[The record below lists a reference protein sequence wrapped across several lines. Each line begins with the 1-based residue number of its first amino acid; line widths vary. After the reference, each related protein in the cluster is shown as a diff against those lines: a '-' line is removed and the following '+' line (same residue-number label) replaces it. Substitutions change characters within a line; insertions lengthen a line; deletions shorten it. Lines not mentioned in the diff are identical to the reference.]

1 MAIENRNIF
10 QALEDYFTGQLDR
23 RFDRNNRFGDV
34 AADYGNEFLD
44 MSKAVAGNAGNLSF
58 SGFREAAPDMLDPYI
73 RAAGYFP
80 DMAFAGLLG
89 ALGGAEKAIAAG
101 AEILSTGNTA
111 DEDRLARDLLGM
123 AEAAGVN
130 PEGRMAGIL
139 APYVQQYLKGRIPDY
154 QYAGRSLLEGDLG
167 GVKEAFTETDMLPK
181 ALSADVPTKYEG
193 VDVPRQF
200 YSRKGGLSPVA
211 SETDTG
217 YYLQDGTFIPFR
229 QAVEKYSPSVR
240 AAEKLPIKKGKYED
254 LRKWMVDPNKGGANV
269 DELQWT
275 GADEFFSGKTVTKD
289 EIRNYL
295 DERTPII
302 ETTFKESDGTIGRE
316 PPTSE
321 EMFEEYLSNNLD
333 EEIRYYREEVI
344 PEMIFGNEPEVKTAD
359 DLNNALQAWRE
370 SGYSDDIDLSEYL
383 GTVRRKETIN
393 NEGLY
398 GGRTEITP
406 LYPVMGKDLAK
417 MASDMGYDAIEDM
430 TDDYYRGMVYLRF
443 DGEDLK
449 WEKYADTYELGE
461 KLGYDAE
468 EMARDNLQELAEMEG
483 LYSDPDYFYNQM
495 LGRGDDYYGS
505 AFYEG
510 DTEYSEYFPA
520 GGRQYTEKVYSLSP
534 ESPIYDYTQGTNRG
548 GSSGRGY
555 LPTVDME
562 SASHFTQDADNITAH
577 ARTASYDRAGEFT
590 DESVYLFGEGQ
601 SDIGQNI
608 RRQKKSISENLANV
622 LSFDDPK
629 DLEEYAKN
637 VGVSVDTLKE
647 IEAREREAIKNRLR
661 IRSPEQL
668 TALNNYEQASQN
680 LNDDYNL
687 TLQKQ
692 YNEFKEQFERSG
704 DIRANAARE
713 ILKGAPPEAFDDA
726 IKNSSKIDTKVNEE
740 KIEAEFRRLFQARA
754 TDIIYNNVT
763 KQDKLV
769 AGDFKLAPN
778 KENWTKMQD
787 QLFGLYQ
794 AYARDVTNHVDGNPY
809 ALKFDD
815 DTLVAPSIRSGRLH
829 TNNFSDDAEFYLNKH
844 IMENLEELKPT
855 IAKYRFNND
864 DKFALDRVN
873 EMSGSQ
879 KFKDERAR
887 DYIKQRFKDTFL
899 QRRTFTPFDG
909 KKMTFMDFEDMATNL
924 NMPSMS
930 EYNKNITTA
939 KIKLDVDQ
947 ADLKR
952 GDEYK
957 KAFPFERE
965 DSNFPAL
972 EGVDESVNY
981 VNIPPLTEKTNKWLD
996 MTLKNNLYDAIQ
1008 SGDEWFALPNADM
1021 VYNKTGGKV
1030 SGHEGF
1036 YEGIAPKRLEK
1047 IIKKIDKNAKLEK
1060 LSINTEADPKLR
1072 NREPVLGVRLSPEF
1086 IKNAAKKG
1094 IPQLGVVGG
1103 VGLMDFMVRDNKD
1116 GRNDSL
1122 LAY

>member
-1 MAIENRNIF
+1 VATENRNIF
-10 QALEDYFTGQLDR
+10 GALEDYFTRQLDR
-23 RFDRNNRFGDV
+23 RFNKDNRFGDV
-34 AADYGNEFLD
+34 VEDYGNEMLD
-44 MSKAVAGNAGNLSF
+44 LSKTFAGNAGEISF
-58 SGFREAAPDMLDPYI
+58 SGFRNAAPDMFRPYI
-73 RAAGYFP
+73 QAPAYLSDMAAAGLF
-80 DMAFAGLLG
+80 GILG
-89 ALGGAEKAIAAG
+89 AGEKGIAAL
-101 AEILSTGNTA
+101 AEGIAGGTES
-111 DEDRLARDLLGM
+111 EDRLTRDILGA
-123 AEAAGVN
+123 AEVAGVN
-130 PEGRMAGIL
+130 PQGRMAGIL
-139 APYVQQYLKGRIPDY
+139 APYAQSYIKARLPDY
-154 QYAGRSLLEGDLG
+154 QYAGRSLLGGGSLDERMEG
-167 GVKEAFTETDMLPK
+167 VREAFTETDMLPK
-181 ALSADVPTKYEG
+181 AIGADVPRT
-193 VDVPRQF
+193 F
-200 YSRKGGLSPVA
+200 YGKGERSPVA

-240 AAEKLPIKKGKYED
+240 AAEKLPQKKGKYED
-254 LRKWMVDPNKGGANV
+254 LRKWMVDPNKGGANL

-275 GADEFFSGKTVTKD
+275 GADEFFAGKTVTKD
-289 EIRNYL
+289 EIRSYL

-302 ETTFKESDGTIGRE
+302 ETTFKEADGTIGASF
-316 PPTSE
+316 PSSD
-321 EMFEEYLSNNLD
+321 EMLEEYLEFALPD
-333 EEIRYYREEVI
+333 EVQYYKDEVI
-344 PEMIFGNEPEVKTAD
+344 PEMVADGDNVLTAD
-359 DLNNALQAWRE
+359 DLNNAMLAWQE
-370 SGYSDDIDLSEYL
+370 SNYSDSINLSQQL
-383 GTVRRKETIN
+383 GTLRRQ
-393 NEGLY
+393 EGS
-398 GGRTEITP
+398 EAP
-406 LYPVMGKDLAK
+406 LYPVRGKDLAD
-417 MASDMGYDAIEDM
+417 MASDMGYDSVTDM
-430 TDDYYRGMVYLRF
+430 HNDYFKGMTYLRF
-443 DGEDLK
+443 DGNNMK
-449 WEKYADTYELGE
+449 WEKYADGDELAE
-461 KLGYDAE
+461 TLGFDAE
-468 EMARDNLQELAEMEG
+468 EMAKDSLMEMAENEG
-483 LYSDPDYFYNQM
+483 LYSDPAYFYQTI
-495 LGRGDDYYGS
+495 LGKSDDYYGS
-505 AFYEG
+505 GFNEG

-520 GGRQYTEKVYSLSP
+520 GGRQYSEKVYSLSP

-562 SASHFTQDADNITAH
+562 TASHFSQDADNITAH

-601 SDIGQNI
+601 SDVGQNI
-608 RRQKKSISENLANV
+608 RRQKKSISESLANFPEGE
-622 LSFDDPK
+622 SF
-629 DLEEYAKN
+629 ERYAQQ
-637 VGVSVDTLKE
+637 VGVSVDELRE
-647 IEAREREAIKNRLR
+647 IQARERETIKNRLR
-661 IRSPEQL
+661 IRSPEQM

-687 TLQKQ
+687 NLQKQ

-713 ILKGAPPEAFDDA
+713 ILKGAPPEAFDDVL
-726 IKNSSKIDTKVNEE
+726 KNASKIDTKVNEE

-754 TDIIYNNVT
+754 TDIIYNNAT

-815 DTLVAPSIRSGRLH
+815 ETLIAPSVRSGRMN
-829 TNNFSDDAEFYLNKH
+829 TNKMYDDTEFFLNKH

-855 IAKYRFNND
+855 IAKYKFADD

-879 KFKDERAR
+879 TFKDERAR
-887 DYIKQRFKDTFL
+887 DYIKARFKDTFL
-899 QRRTFTPFDG
+899 KRRTFTPFDG
-909 KKMTFMDFEDMATNL
+909 KKMTYAEFEDMATNL

-930 EYNKNITTA
+930 EYNKNISSSR
-939 KIKLDVDQ
+939 IKLDVDQ
-947 ADLKR
+947 AELQR

-957 KAFPFERE
+957 KAFPFE
-965 DSNFPAL
+965 SSGANAPANSS
-972 EGVDESVNY
+972 ETVNY
-981 VNIPPLTEKTNKWLD
+981 VNIPPLTEKTNKWID

-1008 SGDEWFALPNADM
+1008 SGDEWFALPNAEM

-1030 SGHEGF
+1030 RGHEGF

-1060 LSINTEADPKLR
+1060 LDINTETDPKLR
-1072 NREPVLGVRLSPEF
+1072 IREPVLGVRLSPEF

-1122 LAY
+1122 LTY

>member
-34 AADYGNEFLD
+34 AADYGNELLD

-58 SGFREAAPDMLDPYI
+58 SGFREAAPNMLDPYF

-80 DMAFAGLLG
+80 DMALAGLLG
-89 ALGGAEKAIAAG
+89 VLGGAEKAIAAG

-154 QYAGRSLLEGDLG
+154 QYAGRSLLQRDLE

-181 ALSADVPTKYEG
+181 AVGADVPTKYEG

-200 YSRKGGLSPVA
+200 YSSKGGLSPVA

-217 YYLQDGTFIPFR
+217 YYLQDGTFVPYR
-229 QAVEKYSPSVR
+229 RAVEMYSPSVR
-240 AAEKLPIKKGKYED
+240 AAEKLPQKKGKYED

-321 EMFEEYLSNNLD
+321 QMLEDYLEMALPDEIQYYKDEYL
-333 EEIRYYREEVI
+333 
-344 PEMIFGNEPEVKTAD
+344 PEMIMDAEPDVKTAD

-383 GTVRRKETIN
+383 GTLRRKEIVEDTEYFNIIN
-393 NEGLY
+393 K
-398 GGRTEITP
+398 P
-406 LYPVMGKDLAK
+406 LYPVMGKDLKK

-430 TDDYYRGMVYLRF
+430 TDDYYRGMSYLRF

-449 WEKYADTYELGE
+449 WEKFEDTDDLAE

-468 EMARDNLQELAEMEG
+468 EMARDSLTEMAEAEG
-483 LYSDPDYFYNQM
+483 LYSDPEYFYNQM

-534 ESPIYDYTQGTNRG
+534 ETPFYDYTQGTNRG

-562 SASHFTQDADNITAH
+562 TAGHFTQDADNITAH

-601 SDIGQNI
+601 SDVGQNI
-608 RRQKKSISENLANV
+608 RRQKKSISENLANN
-622 LSFDDPK
+622 FPE
-629 DLEEYAKN
+629 DLEAYARH
-637 VGVSVDTLKE
+637 VGVSVDELKE
-647 IEAREREAIKNRLR
+647 IQAREREIIKNRLR
-661 IRSPEQL
+661 IRSPEQM
-668 TALNNYEQASQN
+668 TALNNYEVAKQN

-704 DIRANAARE
+704 DIRANVFRE
-713 ILKGAPPEAFDDA
+713 IMNGAPPDAFDDVL
-726 IKNSSKIDTKVNEE
+726 KNANKIDTKVNEE
-740 KIEAEFRRLFQARA
+740 KIEAEFRRLFKVRA
-754 TDIIYNNVT
+754 EDLIRKEAKISAEDV
-763 KQDKLV
+763 KLQ
-769 AGDFKLAPN
+769 PN
-778 KENWTKMQD
+778 KENWTKLQN
-787 QLFGLYQ
+787 QLFGMYQ

-815 DTLVAPSIRSGRLH
+815 DTLVAPSVRGGRLH
-829 TNNFSDDAEFYLNKH
+829 TNDLSDTSEFFLNKY
-844 IMENLEELKPT
+844 IMDNIEELKPT
-855 IAKYRFNND
+855 IAKYRYNND
-864 DKFALDRVN
+864 DKFALDHVN
-873 EMSGSQ
+873 DMSGTQ
-879 KFKDERAR
+879 KYKDERAR
-887 DYIKQRFKDTFL
+887 DYIKHRFKETFL

-909 KKMTFMDFEDMATNL
+909 KKMTYAEFEDMATNL
-924 NMPSMS
+924 NMPTMS
-930 EYNKNITTA
+930 EYNKNITNA

-947 ADLKR
+947 ADLQR
-952 GDEYK
+952 SDNYK
-957 KAFPFERE
+957 KAFPFESSGANTADDATR
-965 DSNFPAL
+965 A
-972 EGVDESVNY
+972 VNY
-981 VNIPPLTEKTNKWLD
+981 VNIPPLTEKTNKWID

-1060 LSINTEADPKLR
+1060 LDINTEADPKLR
-1072 NREPVLGVRLSPEF
+1072 VREPVLGVRLSPEF

>member
-1 MAIENRNIF
+1 MATENRNIF
-10 QALEDYFTGQLDR
+10 QALEDYFTRQLDR
-23 RFDRNNRFGDV
+23 RFDKNNRFGDV
-34 AADYGNEFLD
+34 AENYGNEMLD
-44 MSKAVAGNAGNLSF
+44 LAKTFAGNAGEISF
-58 SGFREAAPDMLDPYI
+58 SGFREAAPNMFRPYI
-73 RAAGYFP
+73 QAPAYLSDMAAAGLF
-80 DMAFAGLLG
+80 G
-89 ALGGAEKAIAAG
+89 ALGAAEKGIAAG
-101 AEILSTGNTA
+101 AEILSSGNTS
-111 DEDRLARDLLGM
+111 DENRLARDLLGM
-123 AEAAGVN
+123 AEVAGVN
-130 PEGRMAGIL
+130 PQGRMAGIL
-139 APYVQQYLKGRIPDY
+139 APYMQQYLKARMPDY
-154 QYAGRSLLEGDLG
+154 QYAGRSLLQGDLE
-167 GVKEAFTETDMLPK
+167 GVREAFTETDMLPK

-240 AAEKLPIKKGKYED
+240 AAEKLPQKKGKYED
-254 LRKWMVDPNKGGANV
+254 LRKWMVDPNKGGANL

-275 GADEFFSGKTVTKD
+275 GADEFFAGKTVTKE
-289 EIRNYL
+289 EIRSYL

-302 ETTFKESDGTIGRE
+302 ETTFKEADGTIGRE
-316 PPTSE
+316 PPTAD
-321 EMFEEYLSNNLD
+321 EMLEDYLEFALPD
-333 EEIRYYREEVI
+333 EIAYYRDDYF
-344 PEMIFGNEPEVKTAD
+344 PEMIMDNEPDVKTAD
-359 DLNNALQAWRE
+359 DLNDALQAWRE
-370 SGYSDDIDLSEYL
+370 SGYSDTIDLSEYL
-383 GTVRRKETIN
+383 GTLRRKEIEE
-393 NEGLY
+393 EGEFFQIE
-398 GGRTEITP
+398 TKPI
-406 LYPVMGKDLAK
+406 YPVMGKDLKK

-430 TDDYYRGMVYLRF
+430 TDDYYRGMSYLRF

-449 WEKYADTYELGE
+449 WEKYAGTDELAE
-461 KLGYDAE
+461 RLGYDAE
-468 EMARDNLQELAEMEG
+468 EMARDSLTEMAEAEG
-483 LYSDPDYFYNQM
+483 LFSDPEYFYSTI
-495 LGRGDDYYGS
+495 LGRGDDYYSS

-534 ESPIYDYTQGTNRG
+534 ESPIYDYTQGSNSG
-548 GSSGRGY
+548 GRYGRGY
-555 LPTVDME
+555 TPTVEME
-562 SASHFTQDADNITAH
+562 SAGHFNQDADNITAH

-601 SDIGQNI
+601 SDVGQNI
-608 RRQKKSISENLANV
+608 RRQKKSISESLANFPEGE
-622 LSFDDPK
+622 SF
-629 DLEEYAKN
+629 ERYAQQ
-637 VGVSVDTLKE
+637 VGVSVDELRD
-647 IEAREREAIKNRLR
+647 IQARERETIKNRLR
-661 IRSPEQL
+661 IRSPKQM

-704 DIRANAARE
+704 DIRANVFRE
-713 ILKGAPPEAFDDA
+713 IMNGAPPDAFDDVL
-726 IKNSSKIDTKVNEE
+726 KNANKIDTKVNEE
-740 KIEAEFRRLFQARA
+740 KIEAEFRRLFNVRA
-754 TDIIYNNVT
+754 EDIIARTPMKDLNA
-763 KQDKLV
+763 Q
-769 AGDFKLAPN
+769 DFKLQPN
-778 KENWTKMQD
+778 KENWTKLQD

-815 DTLVAPSIRSGRLH
+815 DTLVAPSVRSGRIH
-829 TNNFSDDAEFYLNKH
+829 TNNFSDNSEFFLNKY

-909 KKMTFMDFEDMATNL
+909 KKMTYAEFEDMATNL

-957 KAFPFERE
+957 KAFPFEKE
-965 DSNFPAL
+965 GSNFFEGTAL
-972 EGVDESVNY
+972 DDKVNY
-981 VNIPPLTEKTNKWLD
+981 VNIPPLTEKTNKWID

-1008 SGDEWFALPNADM
+1008 SGDEWFALPNAEM
-1021 VYNKTGGKV
+1021 VERKTGGKLE
-1030 SGHEGF
+1030 GHRGF

-1060 LSINTEADPKLR
+1060 LDINTETDPKLR
-1072 NREPVLGVRLSPEF
+1072 IREPVLGVRLSPEF

-1094 IPQLGVVGG
+1094 IPQLGIVGG